1 MSKHILFISSVNL
14 TTNPRILK
22 EIKLAVQLGKEVS
35 FIGFRLG
42 NWSDKIEEKHKEEL
56 SDSVNLIY
64 LDATRTN
71 FIQWLISTLFEKLA
85 RLLYPLNK
93 SSFFLNY
100 LGHSKRSYILNCYL
114 KNANLKKTDI
124 IIAHT
129 LGTLYPAFKYAQK
142 NKVPFAF
149 DVEDF
154 HPGEKIH
161 SDFENEKQRRIY
173 LLEKILP
180 KAQYVSCAAPLI
192 ASEMQDLLKA
202 SKKSEDFIFTVNNT
216 FSKNEFT
223 VPINIEIE
231 NTTRLKFIWFSQNIS
246 FGRGLEVI
254 IPILEKYAQF
264 ISLELV
270 GRMDSIFYEQFIQSN
285 VSWIKIT
292 EPLNQVALHQYLSQ
306 FDIGLA
312 IEMNAADYNREIA
325 LTNKII
331 AYFQSGLYIFSTN
344 TKAQSAFLCYQSE
357 HGICVGQSNKELKD
371 GLEFVLL
378 HKNEILHNKQKRFQ
392 QAKSFDWET
401 ESEKLVFKWN
411 NIYN

>member
-1 MSKHILFISSVNL
+1 MFISSVNL

-56 SDSVNLIY
+56 SGLINLNY

-114 KNANLKKTDI
+114 ENNNLKKPDI

-129 LGTLYPAFKYAQK
+129 LGTLYPAYKYAKK
-142 NKVPFAF
+142 NKIPFAF

-161 SDFENEKQRRIY
+161 IDIKNEKQRRIF
-173 LLEKILP
+173 LLKKILP
-180 KAQYVSCAAPLI
+180 HAKYVSCAAPLI
-192 ASEMQDLLKA
+192 ASEVHDLLKA
-202 SKKSEDFIFTVNNT
+202 INKSKDFIITVNNA
-216 FSKNEFT
+216 FSNNEFT
-223 VPINIEIE
+223 KPIDIEIE

-246 FGRGLEVI
+246 FGRGLEII
-254 IPILEKYAQF
+254 IPILAKYAQF

-270 GRMDSIFYEQFIQSN
+270 GRMDSVFYEQFIQSN

-292 EPLNQVALHQYLSQ
+292 EPLNQVALHQYLSK

-312 IEMNAADYNREIA
+312 IEMNTADYNREIA
-325 LTNKII
+325 LTNKLI
-331 AYFQSGLYIFSTN
+331 AYFQSGLYVFSTN
-344 TKAQSAFLCYQSE
+344 TKAQSAFLGNQSE
-357 HGICVGQSNKELKD
+357 HGICVGQSNEELKN

-378 HKNEILHNKQKRFQ
+378 HKKEILNNKQKRFQ

-401 ESEKLVFKWN
+401 ESDKLIVKWN
-411 NIYN
+411 NI